1 MKWII
6 PAALLASL
14 SIVGCQQTGQQTGAQ
29 SPSSQ
34 YDKLAS
40 MPYVESYLQK
50 DDTTALKTE
59 LVFQRAVQ
67 AYIWA
72 TPALN
77 MLAMKEGKDKTFGP
91 GYNVLPIFKERLNA
105 KTQITTPN
113 SDVIYALGFLDLKE
127 DGPTVMD
134 APPGLQGIIDDFW
147 QRPIRSEG
155 MIGGRQWAG
164 DVGLPGPDQGKGG
177 KYLILPPDY
186 TGPIPK
192 GYLTFRS
199 RTYGVMVLLRG
210 FFKDPK
216 QLSEP
221 VKVMEQTRFYPLGKE
236 GTAKAM
242 QYPDASTTPADMIYP
257 MDGTAFDMLSRF
269 VDHEYVD
276 TTDMEMRGTL
286 AGFGIVKGQPFA
298 PDAATRALLD
308 KAARTASRMGHAIG
322 YEGTAMIPGFRYYA
336 DRKWINPFPGNA
348 DFTADTFNNI
358 DARTG
363 FFTYAF
369 SASPGMAIK
378 MENIGAKYPAAYVD
392 SDGNF
397 LRGEQSYVLHLPPD
411 IPAAIFWS
419 VTLYDPVTASEI
431 DNGQA
436 FPSINTMDRPI
447 TNADGS
453 TDIYFGP
460 RSPGEGKNYIATVPG
475 KGWFTLLRLY
485 GPKKGFFDQTWK
497 PDDIKKVQ

>member
-1 MKWII
+1 MARHDLQ
-6 PAALLASL
+6 PAEP
-14 SIVGCQQTGQQTGAQ
+14 QQQ
-29 SPSSQ
+29 SH
-34 YDKLAS
+34 YDKLAT
-40 MPYVESYLQK
+40 MPYVGGYLQK
-50 DDTTALKTE
+50 EDISALKQE
-59 LVFQRAVQ
+59 LFFQRGVQ

-77 MLAMKEGKDKTFGP
+77 MYGMKEGKEKTFGP
-91 GYNVLPIFKERLNA
+91 GYNVLPIFKQRLNA
-105 KTQITTPN
+105 KTLITTPN

-127 DGPTVMD
+127 DGPMVMD

-155 MIGGRQWAG
+155 PINGRQWSG
-164 DVGLPGPDQGKGG
+164 DVGLPGPDEGRGG

-186 TGPIPK
+186 KGPIPND
-192 GYLTFRS
+192 YLTFRS

-221 VKVMEQTRFYPLGKE
+221 VKVMEQTRFYPLGE
-236 GTAKAM
+236 ESTANPM
-242 QYPDASTTPADMIYP
+242 QYPDASAKPSNMLYP
-257 MDGTAFDMLSRF
+257 MDGTAYDMLSRF
-269 VDHEYVD
+269 IDHEYVD
-276 TTDMEMRGTL
+276 PSDMEMRGTL
-286 AGFGIVKGQPFA
+286 AGIGIVKGQPFS
-298 PDAATRALLD
+298 PDAATRDLLD

-322 YEGTAMIPGFRYYA
+322 YEGMPMIPGFRYYP
-336 DRKWINPFPGNA
+336 DRHWINPFPGNA
-348 DFTADTFNNI
+348 DFTADSFNNV

-392 SDGNF
+392 SDGDF
-397 LRGEQSYVLHLPPD
+397 LRGEEAYVLHLPMG

-419 VTLYDPVTASEI
+419 VTLYDPLTASEL
-431 DNGQA
+431 DNGQP
-436 FPSINTMDRPI
+436 FPSINTMDKPS

-453 TDIYFGP
+453 IDIYFGP
-460 RSPGEGKNYIATVPG
+460 KSPSEGKNYIETLSG

-485 GPKKGFFDQTWK
+485 GPKKAFFDQTWK
-497 PDDIKKVQ
+497 PDDIKKVK